1 MQDHIGEFAFA
12 KFSSCC
18 RSKLRQERKSMKRK
32 ELRKRAAALLLS
44 IGVAVTQLLTWQPA
58 TMIVRAEESQ
68 AAGANQALVLWLN
81 SATLD
86 DAPKKDAAA
95 LKKILGKTNEF
106 NEDNIK
112 THMMPENSDKDDKQ
126 AIWDEISEMAKNTNE
141 NSFTVIAYSGHGG
154 ANLDGTSYLAAGGV
168 NNISAAELR
177 NHLDEFQG
185 RVLVLI
191 HACYSGGMIMT
202 ASEFEDGQETGVQS
216 FFSEDSFIDQFLSQ
230 EYTVKEED
238 TEEDAEKD
246 ETLKKD
252 NEKASEKSSAEKS
265 TAATSEEKAGE
276 ESSAAGKTTEDSAS
290 GKTTSQAADA
300 EKSSSETTTTQTA
313 EEAKTESAEQAAT
326 ESTASNENASGAA
339 SSSESTTTETVSAEN
354 TSAENS
360 SNESVITKAVDVD
373 NVIVKKL
380 SFPKVKAVA
389 AELSEGQV
397 AAAAVSSESNDATS
411 QSSSSSSSQG
421 NSGNEQA
428 NAGSTQTTDA
438 AGGENAGQGSASTE
452 SGAADSSATE
462 QDTTGKDSSESGSAS
477 TSSAEASTEKSSTET
492 SVAENSTGKATTE
505 ENSDSADKSS
515 TGTSAKSAAQSDSL
529 KESAQTGASVKKTTQ
544 EASSKTVKS
553 GNPPQYYFIT
563 CANQLETGY
572 SQSYIGTEMM
582 AAFGHAMGY
591 DRNVNSYN
599 VYAADTEASSG
610 GSSRSGYA
618 GDGRITMAEL
628 ENFFKNECMLT
639 STPVVYPS
647 GSTDVLFTYGTSAGT
662 PASFKCSI
670 PSEDIEVSSSG
681 EIKVKVEVQ
690 NLTNRKL
697 TLDSAVYTQGR
708 QTFSFTA
715 DAEYMKGEAGYY
727 ESGSWLELKPNGSYE
742 ASFTFTSKDF
752 SNGVSDGEMNPYCLK
767 IWEYKDDNTTGNYGV
782 LSFYTKKKEGEGD
795 KIDPDAFSLRQPIQL
810 TDETADTQCTVT
822 KTNSTLPMQIVYDQ
836 EYADKYN
843 NAACLLSL
851 YSYDLGTELPSGIH
865 VKKDANKSDMLVS
878 GKNDAKVALK
888 SKVTVFENVRP
899 THERVEQADS
909 SIRAS
914 IYSYV
919 MDTAAKNDQGKEIYE
934 LGHYYALEFVC
945 HDDSTGKDRKI
956 YAIIQKTDAA
966 DAKTYQIPGFEI
978 SYDALDGFRT
988 ANGIPAEKTWAD
1000 TFNDNV
1006 LTVKRAG
1013 ENLKDVLQAD
1023 GAGRYVFKVSGWKVK
1038 TSSKPEKWSA
1048 MKDTDKFSPGK
1059 TYRCTIQVSVSEGND
1074 SVFTADTWFA
1084 VNKHTVENISI
1095 SADQKTATFDIIH
1108 QIPTADALAKA
1119 TVELYRVENDA
1130 VGKKVETS
1138 DESLHPGD
1146 KFILV
1151 TGEDCALSDASGAK
1165 KTKDTIQYKGKKYNI
1180 YKIADIDEGKN
1191 TSYLFCTVW
1200 KNEDDSCGCAQTL
1213 YVWTTHINAGGGD
1226 DGGYS
1231 GDTSSDG
1238 SSSGDSSSGSSSSS
1252 NSSSGSSSSENSS
1265 SGSSSGDNAS
1275 SQKAAA
1281 SVSASS
1287 LPVTAVP
1294 TVSAADAQALDAAAV
1309 SSNAS
1314 GGSGTKASSGKS
1326 SGAKSGEASSSETSG
1341 TEEDIAEEA
1350 SDAEESVTQSEGD
1363 KVSTDDNDLAKNGA
1377 GENDTG
1383 KNAEQNGHM
1392 LWLYLILIWILAV
1405 LVGFIIFILIKRRKD
1420 KEEE

>member
-1 MQDHIGEFAFA
+1 
-12 KFSSCC
+12 
-18 RSKLRQERKSMKRK
+18 MKRK

-58 TMIVRAEESQ
+58 TMIVRAEGSQ
-68 AAGANQALVLWLN
+68 AAGANQALVLWLD

-216 FFSEDSFIDQFLSQ
+216 SFSEESFINQFLSQ
-230 EYTVKEED
+230 EYMAKEED

-246 ETLKKD
+246 EALKKD
-252 NEKASEKSSAEKS
+252 TEKASEKSSAEKS

-276 ESSAAGKTTEDSAS
+276 ESSATGKTTEDSAT
-290 GKTTSQAADA
+290 GKTTTQAADA
-300 EKSSSETTTTQTA
+300 EKSSSETTTTQTT

-360 SNESVITKAVDVD
+360 SNESAITKAVDVD
-373 NVIVKKL
+373 NVVVKKL

-389 AELSEGQV
+389 AELSEGQM
-397 AAAAVSSESNDATS
+397 AAAAVSSESNDAAS
-411 QSSSSSSSQG
+411 QSVSSSSSQED
-421 NSGNEQA
+421 SGNEQA
-428 NAGSTQTTDA
+428 NAGSTQTTDE

-462 QDTTGKDSSESGSAS
+462 QDTTGKDSSESSSAS

-492 SVAENSTGKATTE
+492 S
-505 ENSDSADKSS
+505 
-515 TGTSAKSAAQSDSL
+515 AKSAAQNASL
-529 KESAQTGASVKKTTQ
+529 KESAQIGASVKKTTQ
-544 EASSKTVKS
+544 EASSKAVKS

-591 DRNVNSYN
+591 DRNVDSYN
-599 VYAADTEASSG
+599 AYAADTEASSG

-618 GDGRITMAEL
+618 GDGQITMAEL

-647 GSTDVLFTYGTSAGT
+647 GSTDVLFTYGESAGT

-681 EIKVKVEVQ
+681 EITVKVEIQ

-715 DAEYMKGEAGYY
+715 DAEYMKGETGYY
-727 ESGSWLELKPNGSYE
+727 ESSRYLELEPNGSYE

-782 LSFYTKKKEGEGD
+782 LSFYIKKKDGEGD

-810 TDETADTQCTVT
+810 TVDNADTQCTVT

-836 EYADKYN
+836 EYADKYT

-865 VKKDANKSDMLVS
+865 VQKVDKSDVLVS
-878 GKNDAKVALK
+878 GKNDTEVPLN

-899 THERVEQADS
+899 AHERVEQADS

-945 HDDSTGKDRKI
+945 HDDSTGKNRKI
-956 YAIIQKTDAA
+956 YAIIQKTNAA
-966 DAKTYQIPGFEI
+966 DAKNYQIPGFEI
-978 SYDALDGFRT
+978 SYDVLDGFRK

-1013 ENLKDVLQAD
+1013 ENLQDVLQAD
-1023 GAGRYVFKVSGWKVK
+1023 GAGRYDFKVSGWKVK

-1119 TVELYRVENDA
+1119 TLELYRVENDA
-1130 VGKKVETS
+1130 VGKKVDTS
-1138 DESLHPGD
+1138 DESLRPGD

-1165 KTKDTIQYKGKKYNI
+1165 KTKDTIQYKGRKYNI
-1180 YKIADIDEGKN
+1180 YTIADIDKGKN

-1231 GDTSSDG
+1231 GDTSSGD
-1238 SSSGDSSSGSSSSS
+1238 SSSGDSSSGS
-1252 NSSSGSSSSENSS
+1252 SSSGSSSSENSS

-1294 TVSAADAQALDAAAV
+1294 TVPAVDAQALDAAAAG
-1309 SSNAS
+1309 SNAS
-1314 GGSGTKASSGKS
+1314 DGSGTKASSGKS

>member
-1 MQDHIGEFAFA
+1 
-12 KFSSCC
+12 
-18 RSKLRQERKSMKRK
+18 MKRK

-68 AAGANQALVLWLN
+68 IAGANQALVLWLN

-86 DAPKKDAAA
+86 DAPKNDAAA

-185 RVLVLI
+185 RVLVLV
-191 HACYSGGMIMT
+191 HACYSGGMIMP

-216 FFSEDSFIDQFLSQ
+216 PFSEESFINQFLSQ
-230 EYTVKEED
+230 EYTAKEED

-246 ETLKKD
+246 EALKKD
-252 NEKASEKSSAEKS
+252 TEKASEKSSAEKS
-265 TAATSEEKAGE
+265 TAANSEEKAGE
-276 ESSAAGKTTEDSAS
+276 ESSAAGKTTEDSAT
-290 GKTTSQAADA
+290 GKTTTQAADA
-300 EKSSSETTTTQTA
+300 EKSSSETMTTQTA
-313 EEAKTESAEQAAT
+313 EKAKTESAEQAAT

-339 SSSESTTTETVSAEN
+339 SSSESTTTESVSAEN
-354 TSAENS
+354 LSAENS
-360 SNESVITKAVDVD
+360 SNEGAITKAVDVD

-380 SFPKVKAVA
+380 SFPKVKAVT

-397 AAAAVSSESNDATS
+397 AAAAASSESNDAAS
-411 QSSSSSSSQG
+411 QSSSSSSSQE

-462 QDTTGKDSSESGSAS
+462 QNTTGKDSSESSSAS

-492 SVAENSTGKATTE
+492 SVAENSTGKATKE

-515 TGTSAKSAAQSDSL
+515 TGTSAKSAAQSASL
-529 KESAQTGASVKKTTQ
+529 KESAQTGVSVKKTTQ

-599 VYAADTEASSG
+599 AYAADTEASSG

-618 GDGRITMAEL
+618 GDGQITMAEL

-647 GSTDVLFTYGTSAGT
+647 GSTDVLFTYGESAGT

-681 EIKVKVEVQ
+681 EITVKTEIQ

-697 TLDSAVYTQGR
+697 TLDSAVYTQER

-715 DAEYMKGEAGYY
+715 DAECMKGETGYY
-727 ESGSWLELKPNGSYE
+727 ESSSLLELEPNGSYE
-742 ASFTFTSKDF
+742 ASFTFTSEDF
-752 SNGVSDGEMNPYCLK
+752 SNGVSDGEKNPYCLK

-782 LSFYTKKKEGEGD
+782 LSFYTKKKDGEGD

-810 TDETADTQCTVT
+810 TVDNADTPCTVT

-836 EYADKYN
+836 EYADKYS

-865 VKKDANKSDMLVS
+865 VEKDANSDVLVS
-878 GKNDAKVALK
+878 GKNNEKVALNT
-888 SKVTVFENVRP
+888 KVTVFKDVRP

-909 SIRAS
+909 SVRAS

-919 MDTAAKNDQGKEIYE
+919 MDTSAKNDQGKEIYK

-945 HDDSTGKDRKI
+945 HDESTDKDRKI
-956 YAIIQKTDAA
+956 YAIIQKTNAA
-966 DAKTYQIPGFEI
+966 DAKTYQIPSFEI

-1023 GAGRYVFKVSGWKVK
+1023 GAGRYDFKVSGWKVK

-1084 VNKHTVENISI
+1084 VNKHTVEKISI

-1130 VGKKVETS
+1130 VGKKVDTS

-1151 TGEDCALSDASGAK
+1151 TGEDCALSDASGAE
-1165 KTKDTIQYKGKKYNI
+1165 KTKDTIQYKGKKYTI

-1191 TSYLFCTVW
+1191 SSYLFCTVW

-1213 YVWTTHINAGGGD
+1213 YVWTTHVNAGGGD

-1231 GDTSSDG
+1231 GDTSSDD
-1238 SSSGDSSSGSSSSS
+1238 SSSGDSSSG

-1294 TVSAADAQALDAAAV
+1294 TVPTVPAVDAQALDAAAAGN
-1309 SSNAS
+1309 SAS
-1314 GGSGTKASSGKS
+1314 GGSGTKASLGKS
-1326 SGAKSGEASSSETSG
+1326 SGAKSGEASSPETSG
-1341 TEEDIAEEA
+1341 TEEVIAEEA

-1392 LWLYLILIWILAV
+1392 LWFYLILIWILAV

>member
-1 MQDHIGEFAFA
+1 
-12 KFSSCC
+12 
-18 RSKLRQERKSMKRK
+18 MKRK
-32 ELRKRAAALLLS
+32 KLRKRAAALLLS

-68 AAGANQALVLWLN
+68 TAGANQALVLWLN

-95 LKKILGKTNEF
+95 LEKILGKTNEF

-112 THMMPENSDKDDKQ
+112 LHMMPENSDKDDKQ

-185 RVLVLI
+185 RVLVLV
-191 HACYSGGMIMT
+191 HACYSGGMIMP

-246 ETLKKD
+246 EALKKD
-252 NEKASEKSSAEKS
+252 TEKASEKSSAEKS
-265 TAATSEEKAGE
+265 TAA
-276 ESSAAGKTTEDSAS
+276 
-290 GKTTSQAADA
+290 
-300 EKSSSETTTTQTA
+300 QTA
-313 EEAKTESAEQAAT
+313 EEAKTESAERAAT
-326 ESTASNENASGAA
+326 ESTASNEDASGAA

-360 SNESVITKAVDVD
+360 SNESAITKAVDVD

-380 SFPKVKAVA
+380 SFPKVKAVT

-397 AAAAVSSESNDATS
+397 AAAAASSESNDAAS
-411 QSSSSSSSQG
+411 QSVSSFSSQED
-421 NSGNEQA
+421 SGNEQA

-438 AGGENAGQGSASTE
+438 AGGENAGQGSTSIE
-452 SGAADSSATE
+452 SGTADSSATE
-462 QDTTGKDSSESGSAS
+462 QDTTGKDSSESSSAS
-477 TSSAEASTEKSSTET
+477 TSSAEASTET

-515 TGTSAKSAAQSDSL
+515 TGTSAKSAAQSASL

-618 GDGRITMAEL
+618 GDGQITMAEL
-628 ENFFKNECMLT
+628 EYFFKNECMLT

-647 GSTDVLFTYGTSAGT
+647 GSTDVLFTYGESAGT

-670 PSEDIEVSSSG
+670 PSDDIEVSSSG
-681 EIKVKVEVQ
+681 EITVKTQIQ

-715 DAEYMKGEAGYY
+715 DAEYMKGETGYY
-727 ESGSWLELKPNGSYE
+727 ESSRYLELEPNGSYE
-742 ASFTFTSKDF
+742 ASFTFTSEDF
-752 SNGVSDGEMNPYCLK
+752 SNGFSDGEKNPYCLK

-782 LSFYTKKKEGEGD
+782 LSFYTKKKDGEGD

-810 TDETADTQCTVT
+810 TDESADNQFTVT

-836 EYADKYN
+836 EYADKYT

-865 VKKDANKSDMLVS
+865 VKKANKSDVLVS
-878 GKNDAKVALK
+878 GKNDTEVPLN
-888 SKVTVFENVRP
+888 SKVTVFERVRP
-899 THERVEQADS
+899 AHERVEQADS
-909 SIRAS
+909 SVRAS

-919 MDTAAKNDQGKEIYE
+919 MDTAAKDDQGKEIYE
-934 LGHYYALEFVC
+934 LNHYYALEFVC
-945 HDDSTGKDRKI
+945 YDESTGKDRKI
-956 YAIIQKTDAA
+956 YAIIQKTNAA

-978 SYDALDGFRT
+978 SYDVLDGFRK

-1013 ENLKDVLQAD
+1013 ENLQDVLQAD
-1023 GAGRYVFKVSGWKVK
+1023 GAGRYDFKVSGWKVK

-1119 TVELYRVENDA
+1119 TLELYRVENDA
-1130 VGKKVETS
+1130 VGKKVDTS
-1138 DESLHPGD
+1138 DESLRPGD

-1180 YKIADIDEGKN
+1180 YTIADIDKGKN

-1231 GDTSSDG
+1231 GDTSSDD
-1238 SSSGDSSSGSSSSS
+1238 SSSGDSSSGNSSSGNSS
-1252 NSSSGSSSSENSS
+1252 SGDSSSGNSSSGNSSSGNSSSGSSSSENSS

-1294 TVSAADAQALDAAAV
+1294 TVPAVDAQALDAAAV
-1309 SSNAS
+1309 GSSAS
-1314 GGSGTKASSGKS
+1314 GESGTKASSGKS

-1350 SDAEESVTQSEGD
+1350 SDAEESVAQSEGD
-1363 KVSTDDNDLAKNGA
+1363 KVSTDDNDLAKNGE

-1405 LVGFIIFILIKRRKD
+1405 LVGFIIFILFKRRKD